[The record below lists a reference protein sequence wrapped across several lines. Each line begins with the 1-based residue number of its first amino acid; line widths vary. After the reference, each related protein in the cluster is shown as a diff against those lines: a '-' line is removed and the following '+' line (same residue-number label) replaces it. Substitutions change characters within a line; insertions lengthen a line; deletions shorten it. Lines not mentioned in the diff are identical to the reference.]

1 MSDVPPLPPYPPRV
15 AASAPEQTGKKRI
28 LGIPAW
34 LAISLSV
41 FGAIVLLSAIGVV
54 GVNLYTDRKEAIADA
69 RASFQAAFES
79 YETAEARL
87 AGELEDAELALESF
101 EAEDLDDGSLLDD
114 LDVERGAAQAVFDES
129 SNRAE
134 FDVSAG
140 SVGEV
145 TAEAESVEIAASDLD
160 AAADALDDAEQ
171 RVRDS
176 FDAKVEAE
184 AAEREAER
192 EAEAEEKAKK
202 EATSISYEELFRSGS
217 SLSGEYF
224 KFQGKIVQAIGS
236 NQYRVNVTKEP
247 GYSMDFWED
256 TVLLTVDPEAEVKLL
271 EDDIISFTARS
282 SGTVTYETIMGASV
296 EIPAVVADGADVSLD
311 S

>member
-1 MSDVPPLPPYPPRV
+1 
-15 AASAPEQTGKKRI
+15 

-69 RASFQAAFES
+69 RASFQAAFEN

-129 SNRAE
+129 GNRAE

-192 EAEAEEKAKK
+192 EA
-202 EATSISYEELFRSGS
+202 
-217 SLSGEYF
+217 
-224 KFQGKIVQAIGS
+224 
-236 NQYRVNVTKEP
+236 
-247 GYSMDFWED
+247 
-256 TVLLTVDPEAEVKLL
+256 
-271 EDDIISFTARS
+271 
-282 SGTVTYETIMGASV
+282 
-296 EIPAVVADGADVSLD
+296 
-311 S
+311 

>member
-1 MSDVPPLPPYPPRV
+1 
-15 AASAPEQTGKKRI
+15 
-28 LGIPAW
+28 
-34 LAISLSV
+34 
-41 FGAIVLLSAIGVV
+41 
-54 GVNLYTDRKEAIADA
+54 
-69 RASFQAAFES
+69 
-79 YETAEARL
+79 RL

-129 SNRAE
+129 GNRAE

-202 EATSISYEELFRSGS
+202 EATSISYE
-217 SLSGEYF
+217 
-224 KFQGKIVQAIGS
+224 
-236 NQYRVNVTKEP
+236 
-247 GYSMDFWED
+247 
-256 TVLLTVDPEAEVKLL
+256 
-271 EDDIISFTARS
+271 
-282 SGTVTYETIMGASV
+282 
-296 EIPAVVADGADVSLD
+296 
-311 S
+311 

>member
-1 MSDVPPLPPYPPRV
+1 M
-15 AASAPEQTGKKRI
+15 
-28 LGIPAW
+28 PAW

-41 FGAIVLLSAIGVV
+41 FGTIVLLSAVGIV
-54 GVNLYTDRKEAIADA
+54 GVNLYTDRKEAIVEA
-69 RASFQAAFES
+69 RSSFQTASEN
-79 YETAEARL
+79 YETAEDRL
-87 AGELEDAELALESF
+87 AGELEDAELALEAF
-101 EAEDLDDGSLLDD
+101 EAEDLEDGSLLDD
-114 LDVERGAAQAVFDES
+114 LEIELGEAQTVFDES
-129 SNRAE
+129 GNRAD
-134 FDVSAG
+134 FDVTSR
-140 SVGEV
+140 SIGEV
-145 TAEAESVEIAASDLD
+145 TEEAESVEVAASDLD
-160 AAADALDDAEQ
+160 AAADALDDAEH
-171 RVRDS
+171 RVSES
-176 FDAKVEAE
+176 FNAKVEAE

-192 EAEAEEKAKK
+192 EAEAEKKAKK

-256 TVLLTVDPEAEVKLL
+256 TVLLTVDPEADVKLL

-296 EIPAVVADGADVSLD
+296 EVPAVVADGADVSLD